1 MKTVT
6 WDAVKT
12 RSLSEVKSADSSTH
26 PHARE
31 LTKQNTYCQL
41 NCYIIGLQNIIKPKT
56 LFQETCHRD
65 AV

>member
-41 NCYIIGLQNIIKPKT
+41 NCYIIGLRNMIRLKN
-56 LFQETCHRD
+56 
-65 AV
+65 